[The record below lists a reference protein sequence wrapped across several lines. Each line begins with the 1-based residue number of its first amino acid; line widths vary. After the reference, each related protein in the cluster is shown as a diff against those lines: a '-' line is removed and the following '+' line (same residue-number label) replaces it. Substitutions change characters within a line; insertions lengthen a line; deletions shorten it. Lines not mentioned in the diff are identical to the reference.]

1 MVTGGECGRA
11 WEGVQVRHSA
21 SSHSAR
27 HCTHQASLIPLNFQ
41 HHSFLNTTQ
50 LHFTHQ
56 TYTDTSSTCPLN
68 TCLYIFYMHP
78 TNTIWETFYCCFN
91 PPSTLNTNPLIPL
104 RASLTFHIKAFWSL
118 QHLNYKYKSLISTH
132 ASLSSLSHTN
142 TFQTQEQAYTRY
154 KKQELKGTNL
164 EQWAAGETWWSGLT
178 SLPSPYRG
186 QSPEGVAR
194 VWKRIRRDWDA
205 VGKGWGLSAACI
217 AKTQTTEAKG
227 IEHVRTQCLVQF
239 KLANKLL
246 IPIHSDACH

>member
-154 KKQELKGTNL
+154 KKTGAERNESWAVGGRGDLVVRPYLPALTLPRPKSGRGCKSMREDKKGL
-164 EQWAAGETWWSGLT
+164 RRGWERLGPVSCLHCEDSD
-178 SLPSPYRG
+178 YRG
-186 QSPEGVAR
+186 
-194 VWKRIRRDWDA
+194 KRD
-205 VGKGWGLSAACI
+205 
-217 AKTQTTEAKG
+217 
-227 IEHVRTQCLVQF
+227 RTCKNSMSRSV
-239 KLANKLL
+239 
-246 IPIHSDACH
+246 